1 MVSVSL
7 AACIVIGIGF
17 LTTLPQEHQTGG
29 EISDAESA
37 RRQRHKTEMELK
49 QMLLD
54 YDRENI
60 VDAVVFLSEKDSEI
74 KYVNIMVEG
83 RDEIINAEK
92 QDEIR
97 ALVSEYLDLDAQ
109 NISLICEECADSA
122 ASST

>member
-1 MVSVSL
+1 
-7 AACIVIGIGF
+7 
-17 LTTLPQEHQTGG
+17 
-29 EISDAESA
+29 
-37 RRQRHKTEMELK
+37 
-49 QMLLD
+49 MLLD